1 MIKGDGKVLEG
12 FKVVVVVV
20 VVICWIGVGAGGGR
34 AWRAARAG

>member
-1 MIKGDGKVLEG
+1 MLEG